1 MNYTHLTQRERYQI
15 CAFRKAGNTSAA
27 IATLLGRNKSTICRE
42 LARNSVDSSY
52 QAAEAQSLADER
64 RAACAN
70 GPRIAAD
77 TWVVVEEK
85 LGQYWSPE
93 QIEGY
98 LETNG
103 CPTASHES
111 IYQRIY
117 ADQRVGGSLHRV
129 LRCQKQRRKRYG
141 SKERRGTIPNQTSIE
156 QRPAIVDTRER
167 LGDWEADLV
176 IGAAHEGV
184 LLTVNERRSRL
195 SLIAQ
200 VVSKEASVVADAL
213 ISLLKPYAAHVHTL
227 TTDNGKEFAQHE
239 RIAEALDTKF
249 YFAHPYSSWERG
261 ANENMNGLIRQFFPK
276 NMSLKSITKKS
287 IRNVQDLLN
296 NRPRKCLGFKTP
308 FDAFKN
314 ELQFANSSVALR
326 T

>member
-1 MNYTHLTQRERYQI
+1 MNYTHLTQDERYQI
-15 CAFRKAGNTSAA
+15 SALMKAGQTSAA
-27 IATLLGRNKSTICRE
+27 IAALLGRHKSTICRE
-42 LARNSVDSSY
+42 LARNTVGFSY
-52 QAAEAQSLADER
+52 QAGKAQSRAEER

-77 TWVVVEEK
+77 TWAVVDEK

-103 CPTASHES
+103 CPTVSHES

-117 ADQRVGGSLHRV
+117 ADQRAGGSLHRA

-184 LLTVNERRSRL
+184 LLTVNERRS
-195 SLIAQ
+195 SYNF
-200 VVSKEASVVADAL
+200 V
-213 ISLLKPYAAHVHTL
+213 
-227 TTDNGKEFAQHE
+227 
-239 RIAEALDTKF
+239 
-249 YFAHPYSSWERG
+249 
-261 ANENMNGLIRQFFPK
+261 
-276 NMSLKSITKKS
+276 
-287 IRNVQDLLN
+287 
-296 NRPRKCLGFKTP
+296 
-308 FDAFKN
+308 
-314 ELQFANSSVALR
+314 
-326 T
+326 